1 LLRRR
6 AARTGLIAFTEYTL
20 PSYESAWH
28 HALIGDA
35 LDRVAKGVI
44 DRLMINMPPRHG
56 KSELASRRFP
66 AMLLGMQP
74 EQTIISASYNVTKAD
89 EFGGE
94 VRDIVRSAEY
104 RALYPN
110 ISLKEDTQAKG
121 FWRTDQGGYYIAAG
135 VGTAITGRGTIGPIV
150 LIDDPLKDR
159 AEADSEVR
167 RETVK
172 SWYSSSILS
181 RLPRAIIVI
190 QTRWHE
196 DDLSGWL
203 LDQQEKGGDRW
214 EVLTLPAI
222 NEEGGALWPEFY
234 PIEKLERIKR
244 SSIPRDWSA
253 LFQQSPAPDE
263 GDFFHRDWFQRF
275 KPDEKPARLS
285 IFGTSDYAVSEGKG
299 DYTVHRVWGIDEHG
313 HIWLLAGWRGQTTS
327 DVWIDRLLD
336 LIHAHKPF
344 AWFGE
349 SGVIQKSIE
358 PYLLRRS
365 QERRVYC
372 RWEWLPS
379 MTDKG
384 ARARG
389 FQARAAMK
397 MVHIPEGPDGDT
409 WIEELIRFPAGKHDD
424 EVDTASLIGRA
435 LDEAHPATSTAPVE
449 KTKPNDYGFGRKQTS
464 GDWMTS

>member
-1 LLRRR
+1 MLRRR
-6 AARTGLIAFTEYTL
+6 KARTGLVAFTEYTL
-20 PSYESAWH
+20 PSYEAAWH

-35 LDRVAKGVI
+35 LDRVANGVI

-66 AMLLGMQP
+66 AMLLGLQP
-74 EQTIISASYNVTKAD
+74 AQTIISASYNMDKAG

-94 VRDIVRSAEY
+94 VRDIVRGAEY
-104 RALYPN
+104 RALFPN
-110 ISLKEDTQAKG
+110 ITLKEDTTAKG

-135 VGTAITGRGTIGPIV
+135 VGTAITGRGTVGPIV

-203 LDQQEKGGDRW
+203 LEQQEKGGDQW

-222 NEEGGALWPEFY
+222 SPEGKALWPEYY
-234 PIEKLERIKR
+234 PIEALQRIKA

-263 GDFFHRDWFQRF
+263 GEFFHREWFQRF
-275 KPDEKPARLS
+275 APDELPKRLA
-285 IFGTSDYAVSEGKG
+285 IYGTSDYAVSEGKG
-299 DYTVHRVWGIDEHG
+299 DYTVHRVWGVDDAN
-313 HIWLLAGWRGQTTS
+313 HIWMLGGWRGQATS
-327 DVWIDRLLD
+327 DVWIERLLD
-336 LIHAHKPF
+336 LVHEHKPF

-349 SGVIQKSIE
+349 SGVIQKAVE
-358 PYLLRRS
+358 PYLIRRS
-365 QERRVYC
+365 QERKVYC
-372 RWEWLPS
+372 RWEWLS
-379 MTDKG
+379 SITDKG

-389 FQARAAMK
+389 IQARASMK
-397 MVHIPEGPDGDT
+397 MVHIPNGSDGDA
-409 WIEELIRFPAGKHDD
+409 WVEEMIRFPAGKHDD
-424 EVDTASLIGRA
+424 EVDTASLLGRA
-435 LDEAHPATSTAPVE
+435 LDEAHPAARAAPTE
-449 KTKPNDYGFGRKQTS
+449 KTKPNDYGRNSRIKQ

>member
-1 LLRRR
+1 MPSYQ
-6 AARTGLIAFTEYTL
+6 AAGHHFLIANKL
-20 PSYESAWH
+20 
-28 HALIGDA
+28 DA
-35 LDRVAKGVI
+35 VARGEI

-74 EQTIISASYNVTKAD
+74 AQTIISASYNMDKAS

-94 VRDIVRSAEY
+94 VRDIVRAAEY
-104 RALYPN
+104 KALFPD
-110 ISLKEDTQAKG
+110 ISLKEDTTAKG
-121 FWRTDQGGYYIAAG
+121 FWRTEQGGYYIAAG

-203 LDQQEKGGDRW
+203 LDQETKGGDKW
-214 EVLTLPAI
+214 DVLTLPAI
-222 NEEGGALWPEFY
+222 SPEGEALWPEYY
-234 PIEKLERIKR
+234 PIEALQRIKA

-253 LFQQSPAPDE
+253 LFQQSPTPDE
-263 GDFFHRDWFQRF
+263 GEFFHRDWFQRF
-275 KPDEKPARLS
+275 GPEELPKRLA
-285 IFGTSDYAVSEGKG
+285 IYGTSDYAVSEGKG
-299 DYTVHRVWGIDEHG
+299 DYTVHRVWGVDSSN
-313 HIWLLAGWRGQTTS
+313 HIWMLGGWRGQATS
-327 DVWIDRLLD
+327 DVWIERLLD
-336 LIHAHKPF
+336 LVSVHKPF

-349 SGVIQKSIE
+349 SGVIQKAVE
-358 PYLLRRS
+358 PYLIRRS
-365 QERRVYC
+365 QERKVYC

-379 MTDKG
+379 ITDKG

-389 FQARAAMK
+389 IQARASMK
-397 MVHIPEGPDGDT
+397 MMHVPHGADGDA

-424 EVDTASLIGRA
+424 EVDTASLLGRA
-435 LDEAHPATSTAPVE
+435 LDDAHPAARAVPTPQEPPRDYNSHRRQAANGWKTS
-449 KTKPNDYGFGRKQTS
+449 
-464 GDWMTS
+464 

>member
-1 LLRRR
+1 MLRRR
-6 AARTGLIAFTEYTL
+6 EARKGLIAFTEYTL

-28 HALIGDA
+28 HVLIGDA
-35 LDRVAKGVI
+35 LDEVARGEN

-66 AMLLGMQP
+66 ARLLGLQP
-74 EQTIISASYNVTKAD
+74 EQTVISASYNMDKAG

-104 RALYPN
+104 RALYPD
-110 ISLKEDTQAKG
+110 ITLKEDTTAKG

-159 AEADSEVR
+159 AEADSQVR

-203 LDQQEKGGDRW
+203 LEQQERGGDKW
-214 EVLTLPAI
+214 KVLTLPAI
-222 NEEGGALWPEFY
+222 NAEGKALWPEYY
-234 PIEKLERIKR
+234 PIEALERIKR

-263 GDFFHRDWFQRF
+263 GEFFHREWFQRYS
-275 KPDEKPARLS
+275 PNEKPKALA
-285 IFGTSDYAVSEGKG
+285 IYGTSDYAVSEGRG
-299 DYTVHRVWGIDEHG
+299 DYTVHRVWGVDQRG
-313 HIWLLAGWRGQTTS
+313 HIWLLAGWRGRTTS
-327 DVWIDRLLD
+327 DEWIERLLD
-336 LIHAHKPF
+336 LVDAHKPF

-349 SGVIQKSIE
+349 SGVIQKAVE

-365 QERRVYC
+365 QERKVYC

-379 MTDKG
+379 ITDKG

-389 FQARAAMK
+389 FQARASMK
-397 MVHIPEGPDGDT
+397 MIHIPDGPDGDA
-409 WIEELIRFPAGKHDD
+409 WVEEMIRFPAGKHDD
-424 EVDTASLIGRA
+424 EVDTASLLGRA
-435 LDEAHPATSTAPVE
+435 LDEAHPAARATPTDTSQP
-449 KTKPNDYGFGRKQTS
+449 KDYGRNSRVKS

>member
-1 LLRRR
+1 
-6 AARTGLIAFTEYTL
+6 
-20 PSYESAWH
+20 
-28 HALIGDA
+28 
-35 LDRVAKGVI
+35 
-44 DRLMINMPPRHG
+44 MINMPPRHG

-66 AMLLGMQP
+66 AMMLGRMP
-74 EQTIISASYNVTKAD
+74 EQTVISASYNMDKAQ

-94 VRDIVRSAEY
+94 VRDIVSSAEY
-104 RALYPN
+104 KALFPN
-110 ISLKEDTQAKG
+110 ITLKEDTTAKG

-135 VGTAITGRGTIGPIV
+135 VGTAITGRGTIGPLV

-203 LDQQEKGGDRW
+203 LSQQEKGGDKW

-222 NEEGGALWPEFY
+222 NEEGKALWPEFY
-234 PIEKLERIKR
+234 PIEALQRIKA

-253 LFQQSPAPDE
+253 LFQQSPTADD
-263 GDFFHRDWFQRF
+263 GDFFHRKWFHRY
-275 KPDEKPARLS
+275 KPEELPKNLA
-285 IFGTSDYAVSEGKG
+285 IYGTSDYAVSEGKG
-299 DYTVHRVWGIDEHG
+299 DYTVHRAWGIDHRN
-313 HIWLLAGWRGQTTS
+313 HIWMLGGWRGQETT

-336 LIHAHKPF
+336 LVKVFKPL

-349 SGVIQKSIE
+349 SGLIQKAVE
-358 PYLLRRS
+358 PYLIRRAR
-365 QERRVYC
+365 ERGVFC

-379 MTDKG
+379 VTNK
-384 ARARG
+384 AAHARG
-389 FQARAAMK
+389 FQARASMG
-397 MVHIPEGPDGDT
+397 MVHIPIGPEGDGIID
-409 WIEELIRFPAGKHDD
+409 ELIRFPAGKNDD
-424 EVDTASLIGRA
+424 EVDVAGKIGRA
-435 LDEAHPATSTAPVE
+435 LDEAHPAVITKEEE
-449 KTKPNDYGFGRKQTS
+449 KKPSDYGALRMAPNDWKTA
-464 GDWMTS
+464 

>member
-1 LLRRR
+1 
-6 AARTGLIAFTEYTL
+6 
-20 PSYESAWH
+20 
-28 HALIGDA
+28 
-35 LDRVAKGVI
+35 
-44 DRLMINMPPRHG
+44 
-56 KSELASRRFP
+56 
-66 AMLLGMQP
+66 MLLGMQP
-74 EQTIISASYNVTKAD
+74 AQTIISASYNVTKAD

-104 RALYPN
+104 RALFPE
-110 ISLKEDTQAKG
+110 ITLKEDTQAKG

-159 AEADSEVR
+159 AEADSQVR

-203 LDQQEKGGDRW
+203 LEQQAKGGDRW

-222 NEEGGALWPEFY
+222 DEEGKALWPEYY
-234 PIEKLERIKR
+234 PIEALQRIKA

-253 LFQQSPAPDE
+253 LFQQSPTPDE
-263 GDFFHRDWFQRF
+263 GDFFHRAWFQRF
-275 KPDEKPARLS
+275 KPDQKPARLA
-285 IFGTSDYAVSEGKG
+285 IFGTSDYAVSDGKG
-299 DYTVHRVWGIDEHG
+299 DWTVHRVWGIDEHG
-313 HIWLLAGWRGQTTS
+313 HIWLLAGWRGQATS

-336 LIHAHKPF
+336 LVRDHRPF

-349 SGVIQKSIE
+349 SGVIQKAIE

-372 RWEWLPS
+372 RWEWIPS
-379 MTDKG
+379 ITDKA

-397 MVHIPEGPDGDT
+397 MVHVPEGPDGDA
-409 WIEELIRFPAGKHDD
+409 WIDEMIRFPAGKHDD
-424 EVDTASLIGRA
+424 EVDAAGLIGRA
-435 LDEAHPATSTAPVE
+435 LDEAHPATRSAPIE
-449 KTKPNDYGFGRKQTS
+449 KPKPNDYGFGRKS
-464 GDWMTS
+464 GGGDWMTS

>member
-1 LLRRR
+1 MLRRR
-6 AARTGLIAFTEYTL
+6 KARTGLVAFTEYTL
-20 PSYESAWH
+20 PSYEAAWH

-35 LDRVAKGVI
+35 LDRVANDVI

-66 AMLLGMQP
+66 AMLLGLQP
-74 EQTIISASYNVTKAD
+74 AQTIISASYNMDKAG

-94 VRDIVRSAEY
+94 VRDIVRGAEY
-104 RALYPN
+104 RALFPN
-110 ISLKEDTQAKG
+110 ITLKEDTTAKG

-135 VGTAITGRGTIGPIV
+135 VGTAITGRGTVGPIV

-203 LDQQEKGGDRW
+203 LEQQEKGGDQW

-222 NEEGGALWPEFY
+222 SPEGKALWPEYY
-234 PIEKLERIKR
+234 PIEALQRIKA

-263 GDFFHRDWFQRF
+263 GEFFHREWFQRF
-275 KPDEKPARLS
+275 APDELPKRLA
-285 IFGTSDYAVSEGKG
+285 IYGTSDYAVSEGKG
-299 DYTVHRVWGIDEHG
+299 DYTVHRVWGVDDAN
-313 HIWLLAGWRGQTTS
+313 HIWMLGGWRGQATS
-327 DVWIDRLLD
+327 DVWIERLLD
-336 LIHAHKPF
+336 LVHEHKPF

-349 SGVIQKSIE
+349 SGVIQKAVE
-358 PYLLRRS
+358 PYLIRRS
-365 QERRVYC
+365 QERKVYC
-372 RWEWLPS
+372 RWEWLS
-379 MTDKG
+379 SITDKG

-389 FQARAAMK
+389 IQARASMK
-397 MVHIPEGPDGDT
+397 MVHIPNGSDGDA
-409 WIEELIRFPAGKHDD
+409 WVEEMIRFPAGKHDD
-424 EVDTASLIGRA
+424 EVDTASLLGRA
-435 LDEAHPATSTAPVE
+435 LDEAHPAARAAPTE
-449 KTKPNDYGFGRKQTS
+449 KTKPNDYGRNSRIKQ

>member
-1 LLRRR
+1 MPSYQSAGHHL
-6 AARTGLIAFTEYTL
+6 LIAKKL
-20 PSYESAWH
+20 
-28 HALIGDA
+28 DA
-35 LDRVAKGVI
+35 VARGEI

-74 EQTIISASYNVTKAD
+74 AQTIISASYNMDKAS

-94 VRDIVRSAEY
+94 VRDIVRAAEY
-104 RALYPN
+104 RALFPD
-110 ISLKEDTQAKG
+110 ITLKEDTTAKG
-121 FWRTDQGGYYIAAG
+121 FWRTEQGGYYIAAG
-135 VGTAITGRGTIGPIV
+135 VGTAITGRGTVGPIV

-196 DDLSGWL
+196 SDLSGWL
-203 LDQQEKGGDRW
+203 LEQEAKGGDKW
-214 EVLTLPAI
+214 DVLTLPAI
-222 NEEGGALWPEFY
+222 SAEGEALWPEYY
-234 PIEKLERIKR
+234 PIEALQRIKA

-263 GDFFHRDWFQRF
+263 GEFFHRDWFDRF
-275 KPDEKPARLS
+275 APDEVPKRLA
-285 IFGTSDYAVSEGKG
+285 IYGTSDYAVSEGKG
-299 DYTVHRVWGIDEHG
+299 DYTCHRVWGVDAAN
-313 HIWLLAGWRGQTTS
+313 HIWMLGGWRGQTTS
-327 DVWIDRLLD
+327 DVWIERLLD
-336 LIHAHKPF
+336 LVSEHRPF

-349 SGVIQKSIE
+349 SGVIQKAVE
-358 PYLLRRS
+358 PYLLSRS
-365 QERRVYC
+365 RERKVYC

-379 MTDKG
+379 ITDKG

-389 FQARAAMK
+389 FQARASMK
-397 MVHIPEGPDGDT
+397 MVHIPNGSDGDA

-424 EVDTASLIGRA
+424 EVDTASLLGRA
-435 LDEAHPATSTAPVE
+435 LDEAHPATRAAPVE
-449 KTKPNDYGFGRKQTS
+449 KAKVNDYGFGKKRTGS
-464 GDWMTS
+464 DWMTS

>member
-1 LLRRR
+1 MLRRR
-6 AARTGLIAFTEYTL
+6 EARKGLIAFTEYTL
-20 PSYESAWH
+20 PSYQPAWH
-28 HALIGDA
+28 HDLIA
-35 LDRVAKGVI
+35 DRLNAVARGEI

-74 EQTIISASYNVTKAD
+74 AQTIISASYNVTKAD

-94 VRDIVRSAEY
+94 VRDIVNGAEY
-104 RALYPN
+104 RRLFPE

-121 FWRTDQGGYYIAAG
+121 FWRTNQGGYYIAAG

-159 AEADSEVR
+159 QEADSEVR

-203 LDQQEKGGDRW
+203 LEQQRRGGDKW

-222 NEEGGALWPEFY
+222 NAEGKALWPEYY
-234 PIEKLERIKR
+234 PIEALERIKR
-244 SSIPRDWSA
+244 SSIPRDWAA
-253 LFQQSPAPDE
+253 LFQQNPAPDE
-263 GDFFHRDWFQRF
+263 GEFFHREWFQRF
-275 KPDEKPARLS
+275 RPDEKPKALA
-285 IFGTSDYAVSEGKG
+285 IYGTSDYAVSEGKG
-299 DYTVHRVWGIDEHG
+299 DYTVHRVWGVDQRG
-313 HIWLLAGWRGQTTS
+313 HIWLLAGWRGRTTS
-327 DVWIDRLLD
+327 DEWIERLLD
-336 LIHAHKPF
+336 LVDTHKPY

-349 SGVIQKSIE
+349 SGVIQKAVE

-365 QERRVYC
+365 QERKVYC

-379 MTDKG
+379 ITDKG

-389 FQARAAMK
+389 FQARASMK
-397 MVHIPEGPDGDT
+397 MIHIPDGPDGDA
-409 WIEELIRFPAGKHDD
+409 WVEEMIRFPAGKHDD
-424 EVDTASLIGRA
+424 EVDTASLLGRA
-435 LDEAHPATSTAPVE
+435 LDEAHPAARATPTDTSQP
-449 KTKPNDYGFGRKQTS
+449 KDYGRNSRVKS

>member
-1 LLRRR
+1 MPSYQSAGHHL
-6 AARTGLIAFTEYTL
+6 LIAKKL
-20 PSYESAWH
+20 
-28 HALIGDA
+28 DA
-35 LDRVAKGVI
+35 VARGEI

-74 EQTIISASYNVTKAD
+74 AQTIISASYNMDKAS

-94 VRDIVRSAEY
+94 VRDIVRAAEY
-104 RALYPN
+104 RALFPD
-110 ISLKEDTQAKG
+110 ITLKEDTTAKG
-121 FWRTDQGGYYIAAG
+121 FWRTEQGGYYIAAG
-135 VGTAITGRGTIGPIV
+135 VGTAITGRGTVGPIV

-203 LDQQEKGGDRW
+203 LEQQEKGGDQW

-222 NEEGGALWPEFY
+222 SPEGKALWPEYY
-234 PIEKLERIKR
+234 PIEALQRIKA

-263 GDFFHRDWFQRF
+263 GEFFHREWFQRF
-275 KPDEKPARLS
+275 APDELPKRLA
-285 IFGTSDYAVSEGKG
+285 IYGTSDYAVSEGKG
-299 DYTVHRVWGIDEHG
+299 DYTVHRVWGVDDAN
-313 HIWLLAGWRGQTTS
+313 HIWMLGGWRGQATS
-327 DVWIDRLLD
+327 DVWIERLLD
-336 LIHAHKPF
+336 LVDAHKPF

-349 SGVIQKSIE
+349 SGVIQKAVE
-358 PYLLRRS
+358 PYLIRRS
-365 QERRVYC
+365 QERKVYC
-372 RWEWLPS
+372 RWEWLS
-379 MTDKG
+379 SITDKG

-389 FQARAAMK
+389 IQARASMK
-397 MVHIPEGPDGDT
+397 MVHIPNGSDGDA
-409 WIEELIRFPAGKHDD
+409 WVEEMIRFPAGKHDD
-424 EVDTASLIGRA
+424 EVDTASLLGRA
-435 LDEAHPATSTAPVE
+435 IDEAHPAARAAPTE
-449 KTKPNDYGFGRKQTS
+449 KTKPNDYGRNSRSRQ